1 MEEFNAE
8 HLEEVELDQFEENV
22 NNIEQVNENDLS
34 TPHSP
39 IDNLKLTE
47 KKDIKWQR
55 SPFPN
60 LNLNLQP
67 IDDIQP
73 EVIGSD
79 MIDPPIKYFSKYYS
93 DVDFQLMVQYTN
105 MYALQKG
112 KTWKNTDIKEIKIFI
127 GLHIIMGCT
136 KFPRIRMYWNL
147 VLKMNVFVENMNRN
161 RFFTLRTN
169 FHVIDNLKI
178 NKNNKDKFVKVRPMF
193 DCLKR
198 RCGQLNIEKNVSID
212 EQMIPFKGQLNI
224 KQYMK
229 GKPCPWGIKN
239 FVMCGASGLMY
250 NFVLYQGKATEFD
263 QHFLKQFGLGGTV
276 VLTLVQTLEIN
287 KHFLFFDN
295 YFSGYNLMER
305 LTQKQ
310 IYAISTIRENRF
322 AKPPLLNDKI
332 MASKGQGTTDE
343 ITNIENT
350 ITLVKWYDNKSVN
363 MCSNFIASGI
373 PDTVQR
379 WNKKEKK
386 YVSVER
392 PEIIKLYNQSMG
404 GVDKYDQLISY
415 YRIFLKSKKWTLRMV
430 FHAVDM
436 AITNSWLE
444 YYLDCKNLN
453 IPNKDRMD
461 LLEFRLR
468 LADNLINVGNVN
480 TPKRQRGRPREDSS
494 LENSPSPSPTRAKYN
509 SREVRPF
516 YETKTDLIGH
526 YPASD
531 DNNEATRQYMISKT
545 KKKSKKKRLQ
555 SATMQNK
562 AWRYICY
569 KRFTLWV
576 NSWMAIGKGNR
587 VIVPSCV
594 VKIIREHHPEENGLY
609 VGFQN
614 P

>member
-1 MEEFNAE
+1 MNKILNDFDIVEMLNGYDSELDALDSDDENGNELDARVEKDTFPIEEFENLMEEFNAE

-105 MYALQKG
+105 MYALQEG
-112 KTWKNTDIKEIKIFI
+112 KTWKNKDIKEIKIFI

-263 QHFLKQFGLGGTV
+263 QHFLKQFGLG
-276 VLTLVQTLEIN
+276 
-287 KHFLFFDN
+287 
-295 YFSGYNLMER
+295 
-305 LTQKQ
+305 
-310 IYAISTIRENRF
+310 ENRF

-516 YETKTDLIGH
+516 YETKTDHIGH

-531 DNNEATRQYMISKT
+531 DNNEATRCKNTNCKGTLRKLYILQLHCNLLEQISEC
-545 KKKSKKKRLQ
+545 R
-555 SATMQNK
+555 
-562 AWRYICY
+562 
-569 KRFTLWV
+569 
-576 NSWMAIGKGNR
+576 
-587 VIVPSCV
+587 PS
-594 VKIIREHHPEENGLY
+594 I
-609 VGFQN
+609 
-614 P
+614 

>member
-1 MEEFNAE
+1 MEDFNVE
-8 HLEEVELDQFEENV
+8 HLEEVELDQFE
-22 NNIEQVNENDLS
+22 NNTS

-39 IDNLKLTE
+39 INNLKLTE

-55 SPFPN
+55 SPFHN

-67 IDDIQP
+67 INDVQP
-73 EVIGSD
+73 EVFGSD
-79 MIDPPIKYFSKYYS
+79 MIEPPINYFSKYYN
-93 DVDFQLMVQYTN
+93 DVDFKLMVQYTN

-112 KTWKNTDIKEIKIFI
+112 KTWKNTDIKEMRIFI
-127 GLHIIMGCT
+127 ALHIIMGCT
-136 KFPRIRMYWNL
+136 KFPRVRMYWNL

-178 NKNNKDKFVKVRPMF
+178 SKNNTDKFVKVRPMF

-198 RCGQLNIEKNVSID
+198 RCVQLNVERNVSID

-229 GKPCPWGIKN
+229 GKPYPWGIKN

-250 NFVLYQGKATEFD
+250 NFILYQGKATEFD

-276 VLTLVQTLEIN
+276 VLTLAQTLEIN

-295 YFSGYNLMER
+295 YFSGYNLLEA

-310 IYAISTIRENRF
+310 IYTIGTIRENRF
-322 AKPPLLNDKI
+322 AKPPLLSDKI

-373 PDTVQR
+373 PDIVQR

-386 YVSVER
+386 YIPVER
-392 PEIIKLYNQSMG
+392 PEVIKLYNQSMG

-430 FHAVDM
+430 FHALDM

-444 YYLDCKNLN
+444 YNLDCKNLN

-480 TPKRQRGRPREDSS
+480 TPKRQRGRPREDSL
-494 LENSPSPSPTRAKYN
+494 LENSPSPSPTRARYN

-516 YETKTDLIGH
+516 DETKTDHIGH

-531 DNNEATRQYMISKT
+531 DNNEATRCKNKNCKGKT
-545 KKKSKKKRLQ
+545 HVYCLKCKVHLCFVVKKKNCF
-555 SATMQNK
+555 TEFHNK
-562 AWRYICY
+562 
-569 KRFTLWV
+569 
-576 NSWMAIGKGNR
+576 
-587 VIVPSCV
+587 
-594 VKIIREHHPEENGLY
+594 
-609 VGFQN
+609 
-614 P
+614 